1 MDYVSGRPADGTAT
15 RSHTTMR
22 GNCTTEDEP
31 DIASYCMAFQP
42 KESLDLFAVLRL
54 RGPHRFTRM
63 VGGNQPDV
71 VPDEKP
77 SPNMET
83 RILRD
88 AARQRISEII
98 GPYFMDATAMVDGD
112 LVRNKDERPIR
123 FKIWAPHR
131 KIAIERLPKGVAANN
146 PAVLRR
152 AERLK
157 DLGITYIVFVRQ

>member
-1 MDYVSGRPADGTAT
+1 MPDARKFDNPFWSYDG
-15 RSHTTMR
+15 
-22 GNCTTEDEP
+22 
-31 DIASYCMAFQP
+31 QP
-42 KESLDLFAVLRL
+42 GQPVDPR
-54 RGPHRFTRM
+54 RFTRM
-63 VGGNQPDV
+63 VDGNQPDV

-123 FKIWAPHR
+123 FKIWGRTERSRSSDCRRESPPTIQPSCVVPNDSRSWGSRTSFSCTVKRVRRRRCARSSLHR
-131 KIAIERLPKGVAANN
+131 SLANDR
-146 PAVLRR
+146 P
-152 AERLK
+152 
-157 DLGITYIVFVRQ
+157 

>member
-1 MDYVSGRPADGTAT
+1 MPDARKFDNPFWSYDG
-15 RSHTTMR
+15 
-22 GNCTTEDEP
+22 
-31 DIASYCMAFQP
+31 QP
-42 KESLDLFAVLRL
+42 GQPVDPR
-54 RGPHRFTRM
+54 RFTRM
-63 VGGNQPDV
+63 VDGNQPDL

-112 LVRNKDERPIR
+112 LVRNQDERPIR

-131 KIAIERLPKGVAANN
+131 KIAIERLPKGVAAND

-157 DLGITYIVFVRQ
+157 ELGITHIVFVHGEACSPQTLREKLASSELGK

>member
-1 MDYVSGRPADGTAT
+1 MPDARKFDNPVWSYDG
-15 RSHTTMR
+15 
-22 GNCTTEDEP
+22 
-31 DIASYCMAFQP
+31 QP
-42 KESLDLFAVLRL
+42 GQPVDPR
-54 RGPHRFTRM
+54 RFTRM
-63 VGGNQPDV
+63 VDGNQPDL

-112 LVRNKDERPIR
+112 LVRNQDERPIR

-131 KIAIERLPKGVAANN
+131 KIAIERLPKGVATIRPSCVVPNDSRSWGSRTSFSCTVKRVRRRRCARSSLHRSWANDR
-146 PAVLRR
+146 P
-152 AERLK
+152 
-157 DLGITYIVFVRQ
+157 